1 MDIFEKPVE
10 RLIREFTKM
19 PTVGPKTA
27 QRLAFFII
35 KSPPEEVEKLCAALT
50 EVKEKI
56 RLCTR
61 CFNLAEG
68 PLCRICGDA
77 KRNAKTLCIVAD
89 FKDLAAIERTG
100 EFRGLYHV
108 LGGLISPIDGIGP
121 DEIRIHELLTRI
133 KEEGVEEMILA
144 TNPNIN
150 GEATALYITK
160 LLASSPVKIT
170 RIAYGLPV
178 GAHLEFADDITIA
191 KALEGRTSFGS
202 LRE

>member
-10 RLIREFTKM
+10 RLIREFMKM

-27 QRLAFFII
+27 QRLAFFIV
-35 KSPPEEVEKLCAALT
+35 KSPPEEVEKLCTSLA
-50 EVKEKI
+50 EVKAKI
-56 RLCTR
+56 QLCSR
-61 CFNLAEG
+61 CFNLSEG
-68 PLCRICGDA
+68 SLCRICRDT
-77 KRNAKTLCIVAD
+77 KRNAQTLCIVAD

-121 DEIRIHELLTRI
+121 DDIRLHELIRRV
-133 KEEGVEEMILA
+133 KDDGVEEMILA
-144 TNPNIN
+144 TNPNVN

-160 LLASSPVKIT
+160 LLAGSPVKIT

-191 KALEGRTSFGS
+191 RALEGRTRFGQE
-202 LRE
+202 R